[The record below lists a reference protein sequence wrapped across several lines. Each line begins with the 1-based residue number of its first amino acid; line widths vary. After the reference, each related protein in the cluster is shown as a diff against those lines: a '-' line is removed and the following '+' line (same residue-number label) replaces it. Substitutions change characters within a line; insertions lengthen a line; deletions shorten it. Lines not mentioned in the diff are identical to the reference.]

1 VWPISSTPSGPLAV
15 NSLALDFAHMVARAI
30 ASTISVRSSK
40 TTDSAARRRKSG
52 TRNVQT
58 LDLLSIAEVKRVF
71 N

>member
-1 VWPISSTPSGPLAV
+1 MFESTETARLGVIGQISEGPNGVRCQQDSLLGPL
-15 NSLALDFAHMVARAI
+15 
-30 ASTISVRSSK
+30 
-40 TTDSAARRRKSG
+40 SG